1 MKSTHNNYSNIL
13 IYGTLLLSLLGSTS
27 FLSSAQAQGNEV
39 KVAVAASLLPPMQKI
54 KQLFEE
60 NYPVAS
66 LTLLSGS
73 SGKLTAQI
81 LNGAP
86 YDVFISADRR
96 YPEQVYREGHA
107 QREAEVLLLGKL
119 VLWSKTK
126 IEENRM
132 AALLQNKSVK
142 TIALAQPELA
152 PYGQRA
158 KDWLEENR
166 LYQKLSGKLVFGEN
180 VGQVNQYIL
189 SGTVEA
195 AFTAVSAQYAP
206 ELKDKGYWYPLEVR
220 QGNQESLGHSL
231 VLLTNAGSD
240 PRAIDQF
247 LEFIQSPVAGEVFRE
262 FGYDLP

>member
-1 MKSTHNNYSNIL
+1 MKSTNNHYVPVFC
-13 IYGTLLLSLLGSTS
+13 TLLLTLLFSTG
-27 FLSSAQAQGNEV
+27 FLSSAQAQGTDV

-60 NYPVAS
+60 KYTATS
-66 LTLLSGS
+66 LTILSGS

-86 YDVFISADRR
+86 YDVFISADRQ

-107 QREAEVLLLGKL
+107 QQKPEVLTRGKL
-119 VLWSKTK
+119 VFWSKKKTEQSR
-126 IEENRM
+126 IP
-132 AALLQNKSVK
+132 ALLQNKSIK

-158 KDWLEENR
+158 KDWLEEHQ
-166 LYQKLSGKLVFGEN
+166 LYQKLAGKLVFGEN

-195 AFTAVSAQYAP
+195 AFTAISAQYAP
-206 ELKDKGYWYPLEVR
+206 ELQDKGYWYPLEVR
-220 QGNQESLGHSL
+220 QGDPESLGHSL
-231 VLLTNAGSD
+231 VLLTNAESS

-247 LEFIQSPVAGEVFRE
+247 LEFIKSPIAGEVFLE
-262 FGYDLP
+262 FGYELP